1 MRLLLKRVFAAAAAA
16 LMLSVTAAAESDG
29 FYNESELALPVK
41 APYDTKYTNIQ
52 WSTSEADTAGVP
64 VPWSEYVFMP
74 TGNKIR
80 KLSEKDGSVLG
91 AAELTE
97 KVSKT
102 CAGAAAGEI
111 LIQPARTKIFAVNA
125 VNLEIKAAR
134 GFDGEICTNAAVC
147 DNLAYFGVKSDEE
160 YTFYCVDI
168 EKKLSTVWEYSCK
181 SAPSSPALQGDYVIF
196 AVGEQLVCHE
206 KSGDGF
212 VENEIGAEISG
223 TPFISEYAVFVS
235 TADGEVVK
243 LRLTE
248 SGAIEDGTI
257 TRCKTANK
265 LSSPVSW
272 DGRVYV
278 SSDEGLLILDSLNM
292 TIEQRFE
299 EIKNGT
305 EPLVCYGA
313 GPRVYVTAPLEDY
326 WCLYSVYDY
335 SELDNPEVSQ
345 LAKLEDFEG
354 GRTAVSNEGTMYFR
368 DGIGRLFALTVAPYN
383 VFLIVLKLVLLL
395 ALIVLVFLL
404 LRYWV
409 KQRAEKRPPEY

>member
-64 VPWSEYVFMP
+64 VPWGEYVFMP
-74 TGNKIR
+74 AGNKIR
-80 KLSEKDGSVLG
+80 KLSENDGSVLG
-91 AAELTE
+91 AAELSE

-111 LIQPARTKIFAVNA
+111 LIQPTRTKVFAVNTG
-125 VNLEIKAAR
+125 NLEIKAAR
-134 GFDGEICTNAAVC
+134 GFGGDICTDAAIC
-147 DNLAYFGVKSDEE
+147 DNLAYFGVNLIDE
-160 YTFYCVDI
+160 YIFYCVDI
-168 EKKLSTVWEYSCK
+168 EKEFSTVWEYSCE
-181 SAPSSPALQGDYVIF
+181 SAPSSPALHGDYVVF

-212 VENEIGAEISG
+212 VENDLGAEISG

-235 TADGEVVK
+235 TADGEVIK

-248 SGAIEDGTI
+248 NGTTEDGTI
-257 TRCKTANK
+257 TRCKTANG

-278 SSDEGLLILDSLNM
+278 SSDDGLFILDSLNM
-292 TIEQRFE
+292 TVEEQFG

-305 EPLVCYGA
+305 APLVCYGA

-335 SELDNPEVSQ
+335 SELDSPEISQ

-354 GRTAVSNEGTMYFR
+354 GRTTVSNEGTMYFR

-383 VFLIVLKLVLLL
+383 VFFIILKLVLLL

-404 LRYWV
+404 LRSWV